1 MIKDSLTVRSA
12 KLTQKL
18 TTPEELSGLLNL
30 ALTGLHELITNG
42 GFHNKT
48 IDQVKQEYEEN
59 TSDVSAFL
67 IQECIVDTQNPEYRT
82 LTTDLYAA
90 YVNFC
95 NGRRALPFEMN
106 IFGRELSKHGIHNA
120 RYREHGE
127 RERYYDG
134 VILRATL
141 RKSDQTTL

>member
-1 MIKDSLTVRSA
+1 M
-12 KLTQKL
+12 

-30 ALTGLHELITNG
+30 ALAALHDLIANG

-48 IDQVKQEYEEN
+48 IDQIKQEYEEN

-90 YVNFC
+90 YVKFC
-95 NGRRALPFEMN
+95 KVRRALPFDMN
-106 IFGRELSKHGIHNA
+106 VFGRELSKHGIHNA
-120 RYREHGE
+120 RYRKHGE
-127 RERYYDG
+127 REKYYDG
-134 VILRATL
+134 VILRSIL
-141 RKSDQTTL
+141 RKQDQTTL